1 MDHWLIEG
9 PLRPNVVAEES
20 DDGGTEEPPTEEVD
34 LEARVSELEEELQYA
49 KAESANIAQRAAR
62 DRSEALKYGSA
73 SLARRLIPAVE
84 HLSKALEA
92 TEVSEGRESVITGAR
107 LTLDGLKS
115 SLESEGITE
124 IPALGNEFDP
134 TCMEAIAT
142 VPCPEDANPG
152 SVIEVIETGY
162 RMHDRILRA
171 SKVIVA
177 EGDS

>member
-1 MDHWLIEG
+1 MTGE
-9 PLRPNVVAEES
+9 P
-20 DDGGTEEPPTEEVD
+20 DDGGPEESLSEEVD

-49 KAESANIAQRAAR
+49 KAETVNIAQRAAR
-62 DRSEALKYGSA
+62 DRSEALKYGGA
-73 SLARRLIPAVE
+73 SLARRLIPAID

-92 TEVSEGRESVITGAR
+92 TEVGEGADSVIAGVR
-107 LTLDGLKS
+107 LTLEGLKK
-115 SLESEGITE
+115 SLESEGIKE
-124 IPALGNEFDP
+124 VQALGNDFDP

-142 VPCPEDANPG
+142 VPCPEGENPG